1 MVDTLRRIVTT
12 HWVELNWQLYDW
24 LSSPKRVSLAL
35 FLAIIVLWLGL
46 KRQPRLR
53 RWVSR
58 TAIAILLLYWL
69 IIAPITAPI
78 ITGVLVKF
86 LPADSGRN
94 ADAIVVLT
102 RSEDVMGDR
111 YESAIGLWEAKR
123 APRLFV
129 TSQHNLELTQTLLQA
144 RGHLPQIV
152 SATACARTTKDEATS
167 TAVILGSKG
176 VKSVILLTDTPHML
190 RAYLTFQG
198 VGFSVI
204 PHPVELPPS
213 LSAAK
218 RSFLVVRE
226 YLSLASYAVLG
237 RLQPQTDD
245 ALVRPPADLLQTV
258 SDRECDLGNAAKMG
272 VRVKQG
278 LGSRVVAEG

>member
-1 MVDTLRRIVTT
+1 MFDTLRRLVTT
-12 HWVELNWQLYDW
+12 HWVDLNWALYDW

-35 FLAIIVLWLGL
+35 LITIIVSWLGL

-53 RWVSR
+53 QWFSR

-69 IIAPITAPI
+69 IIAPITAPVL
-78 ITGVLVKF
+78 TGVLVNF
-86 LPADSGRN
+86 LPTDSGRT

-102 RSEDVMGDR
+102 RSDDVMGDR
-111 YESAIGLWEAKR
+111 YESAIKLWEAKR

-129 TSQHNLELTQTLLQA
+129 TTQHNLELTQTLLQV

-152 SATACARTTKDEATS
+152 SATDCARTTKDEATS
-167 TAVILGSKG
+167 TAVILGSQG
-176 VKSVILLTDTPHML
+176 VKSVILSTDTPHML

-204 PHPVELPPS
+204 PHPVDLPPS
-213 LSAAK
+213 LSSAK

-226 YLSLASYAVLG
+226 YLSLASYAALG
-237 RLQPQTDD
+237 RLQPQTDN

-258 SDRECDLGNAAKMG
+258 SDRECDLGNAAKIGM
-272 VRVKQG
+272 RVKQG
-278 LGSRVVAEG
+278 LGSSVLSEG